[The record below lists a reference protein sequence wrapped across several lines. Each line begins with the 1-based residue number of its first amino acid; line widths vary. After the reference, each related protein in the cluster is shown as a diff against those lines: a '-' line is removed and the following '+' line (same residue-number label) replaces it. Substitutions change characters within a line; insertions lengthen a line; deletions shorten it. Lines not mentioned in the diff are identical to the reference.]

1 MKPLARWIGS
11 LGVREVALGLLT
23 NSLPEFRLPLVMLV
37 VMEFGWPMPSLP
49 LLQPIGPI
57 DLLRIEK
64 ISKLRA

>member
-1 MKPLARWIGS
+1 MKPLARWIGA

-23 NSLPEFRLPLVMLV
+23 NSLPELRLPLVMLV
-37 VMEFGWPMPSLP
+37 VMEFGWPLPPLP

-57 DLLRIEK
+57 DLIRIEK